1 MSGLPLMPDSLAHDW
16 RNLSELI
23 EATARRQVVPCF
35 NGTELPRGH
44 WTSESKAERVK
55 AAKECETCAVLTQC
69 RAYGIDHPKETGVYG
84 GLIESQREQAAREI
98 ANRRTEA

>member
-1 MSGLPLMPDSLAHDW
+1 VPDALRHDW

-23 EATARRQVVPCF
+23 EATARRQTVPCF
-35 NGTELPRGH
+35 NGEDLPREW

-55 AAKECETCAVLTQC
+55 AAKECGTCPALTQC
-69 RAYGIDHPKETGVYG
+69 RQYGVQHPKESGVYG